1 MKLKKELKFS
11 QKESGLIMNNKI
23 NEDLKSAM
31 KEKDTFKLSVL
42 RMLKSALQMEQIA
55 KKHELS
61 DTEVASVI
69 KKQVKVRKDSVE
81 EYKKYGKDDSVK
93 DLEQEITILEAYL
106 PEEMSQAEIEEVINS
121 VFETVKPTSMKDMG
135 SVMKN
140 VNELLADK
148 NADMSLVS
156 KLVKEKL
163 SNM

>member
-1 MKLKKELKFS
+1 
-11 QKESGLIMNNKI
+11 MNNKI

-69 KKQVKVRKDSVE
+69 KKQVKIRKDSVE

-93 DLEQEITILEAYL
+93 DLEQEIAILENYL
-106 PEEMSQAEIEEVINS
+106 PEEMSQAEIEAVINS

-135 SVMKN
+135 LVMKN

>member
-1 MKLKKELKFS
+1 
-11 QKESGLIMNNKI
+11 MNNKI

-93 DLEQEITILEAYL
+93 D
-106 PEEMSQAEIEEVINS
+106 
-121 VFETVKPTSMKDMG
+121 
-135 SVMKN
+135 
-140 VNELLADK
+140 
-148 NADMSLVS
+148 
-156 KLVKEKL
+156 
-163 SNM
+163 

>member
-1 MKLKKELKFS
+1 
-11 QKESGLIMNNKI
+11 MNNKI

-93 DLEQEITILEAYL
+93 DLEQEIAILEAYL

-156 KLVKEKL
+156 KLIKEKL

>member
-1 MKLKKELKFS
+1 
-11 QKESGLIMNNKI
+11 MNNKI

-93 DLEQEITILEAYL
+93 DLEQEIAILEAYL

-135 SVMKN
+135 LVMKN

>member
-1 MKLKKELKFS
+1 
-11 QKESGLIMNNKI
+11 MNNKI

-81 EYKKYGKDDSVK
+81 EYKKYGKDDSLK
-93 DLEQEITILEAYL
+93 DLEQEIAILENYL
-106 PEEMSQAEIEEVINS
+106 PEEMSQAEIEAVINS

-135 SVMKN
+135 LVMKN